1 MRRSKLVQRIGV
13 VAACTVVL
21 GAAASLRAAMANFD
35 SMSPQVT
42 GPSFVDGGIRFFDS
56 DNRIDGTTPFFG
68 INDLTA
74 EPPGSMFS
82 PPNVLAQTG
91 SGAYSRFGECKAAMA
106 EGSLAYVASVD
117 VFYVDGTNSGNTIS
131 LEALRDGAVVMSDFV
146 VIGPNFAG
154 RQVRL
159 EVGYVSGPA
168 FDTIRIIGRGNQQR
182 GTFGGCLDNVRMDI
196 PAPGALGFGL
206 VLVGVGMRRK
216 MR

>member
-1 MRRSKLVQRIGV
+1 MRRSELVQRIGV
-13 VAACTVVL
+13 VAACTAAV
-21 GAAASLRAAMANFD
+21 GGAASLHAAMANFD

-68 INDLTA
+68 INDLSA

-106 EGSLAYVASVD
+106 DGSLAYLASVD
-117 VFYVDGTNSGNTIS
+117 VFYVDGTNAGNTIS
-131 LEALRDGAVVMSDFV
+131 LEALRDGAVVMSDSV
-146 VIGPNFAG
+146 LIGPNFAG

-159 EVGYVSGPA
+159 EVGYVGGPA
-168 FDTIRIIGRGNQQR
+168 FDTIRVIGRGDVQR

-206 VLVGVGMRRK
+206 MVAAVGLRR
-216 MR
+216 RPR